1 MKYLGLWSP
10 GVRFFFWNICKTL
23 HPLPFP
29 PTYLMYAPL
38 HCIIEFLINDS
49 LLNVYFMLHYYFIFE
64 NKFIVP
70 NVYISMNTIFECRS
84 FFFKVNIYS
93 YYFLLKPYLW
103 NSGTVKHKMITR
115 KWTDD
120 LPHELLND
128 LRLRI
133 LGNE

>member
-49 LLNVYFMLHYYFIFE
+49 LLNVYFMLHYYFFFE

-70 NVYISMNTIFECRS
+70 NVYISMNTILECRS

-103 NSGTVKHKMITR
+103 KIGTVKHKMITL
-115 KWTDD
+115 KWKDD